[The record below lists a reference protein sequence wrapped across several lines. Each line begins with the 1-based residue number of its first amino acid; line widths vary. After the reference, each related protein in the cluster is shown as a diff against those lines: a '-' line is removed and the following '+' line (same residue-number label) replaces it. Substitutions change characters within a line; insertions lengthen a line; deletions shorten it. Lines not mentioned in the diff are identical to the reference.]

1 MSLQGRTAKTKASNP
16 TILIV
21 EDELSVST
29 SLTEALEDKGYRVV
43 SAKDGLSAMS
53 TARKEKP
60 SVILLDL
67 GLPKQSGLEVLDRLK
82 GDKSLFSIPV
92 IILSQVESSVVLQRC
107 TELGMSCYL
116 AKPHASMRTVIEK
129 VDKLVPLHK

>member
-1 MSLQGRTAKTKASNP
+1 MSLQGRTAKSKASNP

-43 SAKDGLSAMS
+43 GAKDGLSAMGL
-53 TARKEKP
+53 ARKEKP
-60 SVILLDL
+60 SAILLDL

-82 GDKSLFSIPV
+82 SDKSLFSIPV

-129 VDKLVPLHK
+129 IDKLVPLKK